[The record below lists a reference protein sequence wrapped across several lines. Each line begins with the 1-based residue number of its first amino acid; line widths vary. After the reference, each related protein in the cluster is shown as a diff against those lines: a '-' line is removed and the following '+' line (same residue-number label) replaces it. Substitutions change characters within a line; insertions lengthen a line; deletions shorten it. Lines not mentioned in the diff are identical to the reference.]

1 MDDLTIFDR
10 PMFKRLAPN
19 DTGAAAGH
27 QGGIV
32 IPKDLGPYFPDLE
45 ILATNTSQPTVDRK
59 VRALLFVGNVQVG
72 DVETRYQFQTWGGQR
87 SPERRLT
94 SNLSALRNQAAGN
107 DLLVIERCI
116 ADGDL
121 YRLRLI
127 KQSSREF
134 ASIDALAGPRRWG
147 PLYAADPPVPE
158 KEVVNAIGEQET
170 RQQSPLDLFDNAA
183 VFTETRV
190 KRVARSRAFQ
200 QIILDLYQRKCAVC
214 GEGFSSPD
222 GLAEVE
228 GAHIVPRSLK
238 GADDARNGFALC
250 RSHHWAFDRG
260 LFGVNAHGEIYVPAS
275 VLAISDNAPL
285 RGLVAKP
292 LNPPTDRSLKP
303 ADEALLWHMKKIVS
317 RWS

>member
-1 MDDLTIFDR
+1 
-10 PMFKRLAPN
+10 
-19 DTGAAAGH
+19 
-27 QGGIV
+27 
-32 IPKDLGPYFPDLE
+32 
-45 ILATNTSQPTVDRK
+45 
-59 VRALLFVGNVQVG
+59 
-72 DVETRYQFQTWGGQR
+72 VETRYQFQTWGGQR

-107 DLLVIERCI
+107 DLLLIERGI
-116 ADGDL
+116 ADTDI

-127 KQSSREF
+127 KQSSPEF
-134 ASIDALAGPRRWG
+134 ASIDGLAGSRRWG
-147 PLYAADPPVPE
+147 PLFRKDPPVCE
-158 KEVVNAIGEQET
+158 KEVTDAIGKQEV
-170 RQQSPLDLFDNAA
+170 RQHSPLELFDNAA
-183 VFTETRV
+183 VFAETRV

-200 QIILDLYQRKCAVC
+200 QIIMNLYQRKCAVC

-260 LFGVNAHGEIYVPAS
+260 LFGVDASSRIHVPAN
-275 VLAISDNAPL
+275 VLAISENAPL
-285 RGLVAKP
+285 RGLVARP
-292 LNPPTDRSLKP
+292 LNPPTDLSLKP
-303 ADEALLWHMKKIVS
+303 ADEALLWHMEKIVG